1 MSIYGLIIGIAIV
14 VGVEL
19 IKKYNNTISYL
30 DIFILLLFTLLG
42 SRLIFVFH
50 NIEEIKQGLINPI
63 AIWDGGLAFYGGI
76 LGLIVAIFLIS
87 RLKRI
92 KFFNL
97 SDSILLFLPLI
108 HAIGRVGNFFNYE
121 LYGLP
126 TNLPWKIFIPLQ
138 NRYPQYI
145 QYSFFHPVFI
155 YESVLNLINF
165 YILFKLFKKKV
176 STGVITSIYLIN
188 YSMIRLLMNTIRIDK
203 EYFWGIET
211 SDMFSILFLIIGIII
226 LIMNTKEETKI
237 AHIFSKH
244 IMISLIALS
253 LLSLY
258 LNIEIPVKYQ
268 ISLFSFSILIPVL
281 ISFLFRY
288 FKLTSD
294 FTVSQQEERPR
305 LFFLFLIFL
314 LISFWISIKTGDTQL
329 IQIYTVLNITLL
341 ISTLLTMFWKV
352 SFHMIVATLCI
363 YIILILFKSPLLYSL
378 LLLLPFI
385 GWSRVYLKRHTVKQ
399 VAIGFVLTLFCILF
413 VLTFINF

>member
-145 QYSFFHPVFI
+145 QYSFFI
-155 YESVLNLINF
+155 
-165 YILFKLFKKKV
+165 
-176 STGVITSIYLIN
+176 
-188 YSMIRLLMNTIRIDK
+188 
-203 EYFWGIET
+203 
-211 SDMFSILFLIIGIII
+211 
-226 LIMNTKEETKI
+226 
-237 AHIFSKH
+237 
-244 IMISLIALS
+244 
-253 LLSLY
+253 LY
-258 LNIEIPVKYQ
+258 LYMNQY
-268 ISLFSFSILIPVL
+268 
-281 ISFLFRY
+281 
-288 FKLTSD
+288 
-294 FTVSQQEERPR
+294 
-305 LFFLFLIFL
+305 
-314 LISFWISIKTGDTQL
+314 
-329 IQIYTVLNITLL
+329 
-341 ISTLLTMFWKV
+341 
-352 SFHMIVATLCI
+352 
-363 YIILILFKSPLLYSL
+363 
-378 LLLLPFI
+378 
-385 GWSRVYLKRHTVKQ
+385 
-399 VAIGFVLTLFCILF
+399 
-413 VLTFINF
+413 